1 LVEAPWLK
9 VYGLS
14 VMTLLFRY
22 IFRIAATA
30 FLMTLAVLTA
40 VIWLSQALREFDLMT
55 AKGQSV
61 IIFLMITGLSVPA
74 LIAIIAPVALFIA
87 TIYALNRLNGDSE
100 LVVMSAAGVSPTT
113 LARPF
118 MALTLLGAALV
129 AWMTIWAMPSSFRG
143 VRDLITKVRADFVSN
158 VAREGQFTN
167 LDQGITFHY
176 RERAGDALL
185 GIFMQD
191 RRDPEKNIVYIAE
204 RGQAVDVNG
213 TPYLVLEQGVVHR
226 EKADG
231 GDASLI
237 NFQRYAIDLG
247 QFGPDSDVITYKPRE
262 RSTFELLWLEPKDD
276 YVKSQL
282 GRFRA
287 ELHDRITAPLYA
299 LAFVAIAF
307 AALGQP
313 RTTRQGRG
321 FATGMAVLAVVL
333 VRIAGFAV
341 STLIVR
347 SPASVPLAYLL
358 PLGATA
364 VALAMAFAPSLRR
377 NRAEPA
383 LVAKGA

>member
-1 LVEAPWLK
+1 
-9 VYGLS
+9 
-14 VMTLLFRY
+14 MTLLFRY

-30 FLMTLAVLTA
+30 FVMTLAVLTA

-61 IIFLMITGLSVPA
+61 LIFLMITGLSIPA

-87 TIYALNRLNGDSE
+87 TLYALNRLNGDSE
-100 LVVMSAAGVSPTT
+100 LVVMSASGLSPAATF
-113 LARPF
+113 RPF
-118 MALTLLGAALV
+118 VALTLIGAVLV

-143 VRDLITKVRADFVSN
+143 LRDLVTKVRADFVSN

-191 RRDPEKNIVYIAE
+191 RRDPEKSIVYIAE
-204 RGQAVDVNG
+204 RGQAVDIKG

-226 EKADG
+226 EKGDG
-231 GDASLI
+231 SDASVI

-247 QFGPDSDVITYKPRE
+247 QFGPDGDIITYKPRE
-262 RSTFELLWLEPKDD
+262 RSTFELLRLDPNDP
-276 YVKSQL
+276 YVKTQL

-299 LAFVAIAF
+299 FAFVAIAF
-307 AALGQP
+307 AALGSP

-321 FATGMAVLAVVL
+321 FATAMAVICVL
-333 VRIAGFAV
+333 VLRIAGFAI

-347 SPASVPLAYLL
+347 SPASVPLAYAL
-358 PLGATA
+358 PIAATILALGYG
-364 VALAMAFAPSLRR
+364 LMPSLRR
-377 NRAEPA
+377 RRLDGSAPLKA
-383 LVAKGA
+383 GA

>member
-1 LVEAPWLK
+1 
-9 VYGLS
+9 
-14 VMTLLFRY
+14 MTLLFRY

-30 FLMTLAVLTA
+30 FVMTLAVLTA

-61 IIFLMITGLSVPA
+61 LIFLMITGLSIPA
-74 LIAIIAPVALFIA
+74 LIAIITPVALFIA
-87 TIYALNRLNGDSE
+87 TLYALNRLNGDSE
-100 LVVMSAAGVSPTT
+100 LVVMSASGLSPGAT
-113 LARPF
+113 LRPF
-118 MALTLLGAALV
+118 LALTILASALV

-143 VRDLITKVRADFVSN
+143 LRDLVTKVRADFVTN

-191 RRDPEKNIVYIAE
+191 RRDPEKSIVYIAE
-204 RGQAVDVNG
+204 RGQAVDVKG

-226 EKADG
+226 ERADG
-231 GDASLI
+231 GDASII

-247 QFGPDSDVITYKPRE
+247 QFGPDSDIITYKPRE
-262 RSTFELLWLEPKDD
+262 RSTFELLRLDPNDP
-276 YVKSQL
+276 YVKAQL

-287 ELHDRITAPLYA
+287 ELHDRVTAPLYA
-299 LAFVAIAF
+299 FAFMAIAF

-321 FATGMAVLAVVL
+321 FATGMAVIAVL
-333 VRIAGFAV
+333 IVRISGFAV

-347 SPASVPLAYLL
+347 SPASVPLAYIL
-358 PLGATA
+358 PVAATV
-364 VALAMAFAPSLRR
+364 VALGMALMPPLRR
-377 NRAEPA
+377 RSLN
-383 LVAKGA
+383 GAPLTAGA

>member
-1 LVEAPWLK
+1 
-9 VYGLS
+9 
-14 VMTLLFRY
+14 MTLLFRY
-22 IFRIAATA
+22 IFRITATA
-30 FLMTLAVLTA
+30 FVMTLAVLTA

-61 IIFLMITGLSVPA
+61 LIFLMITGLSSPA

-87 TIYALNRLNGDSE
+87 TLYALNRLNGDSE
-100 LVVMSAAGVSPTT
+100 LVVMSASGLSPTAT
-113 LARPF
+113 FRPF
-118 MALTLLGAALV
+118 LALTLLGAALI

-143 VRDLITKVRADFVSN
+143 LRDLVTKVRADFVTN

-191 RRDPEKNIVYIAE
+191 RRDPDKSIVYIAE
-204 RGQAVDVNG
+204 RGQAVEVKG

-226 EKADG
+226 EKAEG
-231 GDASLI
+231 GDASVI

-247 QFGPDSDVITYKPRE
+247 QFGPDSDLITYKPRE
-262 RSTFELLWLEPKDD
+262 RSTFELMRLDPNDP
-276 YVKSQL
+276 YVKVQL

-287 ELHDRITAPLYA
+287 ELHDRLAAPLYA
-299 LAFVAIAF
+299 FAFVAIAF
-307 AALGQP
+307 AALGSP

-321 FATGMAVLAVVL
+321 LATGMAVLAVL
-333 VRIAGFAV
+333 IVRIAGFAI

-347 SPASVPLAYLL
+347 SPASVPMAYIL
-358 PLGATA
+358 PIATTA
-364 VALAMAFAPSLRR
+364 VALAIALAPPLRR
-377 NRAEPA
+377 RSLNGAPA
-383 LVAKGA
+383 LTGS

>member
-1 LVEAPWLK
+1 
-9 VYGLS
+9 
-14 VMTLLFRY
+14 MTLLFRY

-30 FLMTLAVLTA
+30 FVMTLAVLTA

-61 IIFLMITGLSVPA
+61 LIFLMITGLSIPA

-87 TIYALNRLNGDSE
+87 TLYALNRLNGDSE
-100 LVVMSAAGVSPTT
+100 LVVMSASGLSPAATF
-113 LARPF
+113 RPF
-118 MALTLLGAALV
+118 VALTLIGAVLV

-143 VRDLITKVRADFVSN
+143 LRDLVTKVRADFVSN

-191 RRDPEKNIVYIAE
+191 RRDPEKSIVYIAE
-204 RGQAVDVNG
+204 RGQAVDIKG
-213 TPYLVLEQGVVHR
+213 APYLVLEQGVVHR
-226 EKADG
+226 EKGDG
-231 GDASLI
+231 SDASVI

-247 QFGPDSDVITYKPRE
+247 QFGPDGDFITYKPRE
-262 RSTFELLWLEPKDD
+262 RSTFELFRLDPNDP
-276 YVKSQL
+276 YVKTQL

-299 LAFVAIAF
+299 FAFVAIAF
-307 AALGQP
+307 AALGSP

-321 FATGMAVLAVVL
+321 FARDRKSVV
-333 VRIAGFAV
+333 
-341 STLIVR
+341 
-347 SPASVPLAYLL
+347 
-358 PLGATA
+358 
-364 VALAMAFAPSLRR
+364 
-377 NRAEPA
+377 
-383 LVAKGA
+383 

>member
-1 LVEAPWLK
+1 
-9 VYGLS
+9 
-14 VMTLLFRY
+14 MTLLFRY

-30 FLMTLAVLTA
+30 FVMTLAVLTA

-61 IIFLMITGLSVPA
+61 LIFLMVTGLSIPA
-74 LIAIIAPVALFIA
+74 LIAIIGPVALFIA
-87 TIYALNRLNGDSE
+87 TLYALNRLNGDSE
-100 LVVMSAAGVSPTT
+100 LVVMSASGLSPSATF
-113 LARPF
+113 RPF
-118 MALTLLGAALV
+118 LALTLLATALV

-143 VRDLITKVRADFVSN
+143 LRDLVTKVRADFVSN
-158 VAREGQFTN
+158 VAREGQFIN

-191 RRDPEKNIVYIAE
+191 RRDPDKSIVYIAE

-226 EKADG
+226 EKGDG
-231 GDASLI
+231 GDASVI
-237 NFQRYAIDLG
+237 SFQRYAIDLG
-247 QFGPDSDVITYKPRE
+247 QFGPDGDIITYKPRE
-262 RSTFELLWLEPKDD
+262 RSTFELLKLDPNDP
-276 YVKSQL
+276 YVRAQL

-287 ELHDRITAPLYA
+287 ELHDRVAAPLYA

-307 AALGQP
+307 AALGSP

-321 FATGMAVLAVVL
+321 VSTGMAVLCVL
-333 VRIAGFAV
+333 VLRIAGFAI

-347 SPASVPLAYLL
+347 SPASVPLAYIL
-358 PLGATA
+358 PIGATMM
-364 VALAMAFAPSLRR
+364 ALGFAFMPPLRR
-377 NRAEPA
+377 RSVNGSASLKA
-383 LVAKGA
+383 GV

>member
-1 LVEAPWLK
+1 
-9 VYGLS
+9 
-14 VMTLLFRY
+14 MTLLFRY

-30 FLMTLAVLTA
+30 FVMTLAVLTA

-61 IIFLMITGLSVPA
+61 LIFLMVTGLSIPA
-74 LIAIIAPVALFIA
+74 LIAIIGPVALFIA
-87 TIYALNRLNGDSE
+87 TLYALNRLNGDSE
-100 LVVMSAAGVSPTT
+100 LVVMSASGLSPSATF
-113 LARPF
+113 RPF
-118 MALTLLGAALV
+118 LALTLLATALV

-143 VRDLITKVRADFVSN
+143 LRDLVTKVRADFVSN
-158 VAREGQFTN
+158 VAREGQFIN

-191 RRDPEKNIVYIAE
+191 RRDPDKSIVYIAE

-226 EKADG
+226 EKGDG
-231 GDASLI
+231 GDASVI
-237 NFQRYAIDLG
+237 SFQRYAIDLG
-247 QFGPDSDVITYKPRE
+247 QFGPDGDIITYKPRE
-262 RSTFELLWLEPKDD
+262 RSTFELLKLDPNDP
-276 YVKSQL
+276 YVRAQL

-287 ELHDRITAPLYA
+287 ELHDRVAAPLYA

-307 AALGQP
+307 AALGSP

-321 FATGMAVLAVVL
+321 VATGMAVLCVL
-333 VRIAGFAV
+333 VLRIAGFAI

-347 SPASVPLAYLL
+347 SPASVPLAYIL
-358 PLGATA
+358 PIGATMM
-364 VALAMAFAPSLRR
+364 ALGFAFMPPLRR
-377 NRAEPA
+377 RSVNGSASLKA
-383 LVAKGA
+383 GV

>member
-1 LVEAPWLK
+1 
-9 VYGLS
+9 
-14 VMTLLFRY
+14 MTLLFRY

-30 FLMTLAVLTA
+30 FVMTLAVLTA

-61 IIFLMITGLSVPA
+61 VIFLMITGLSVPA

-87 TIYALNRLNGDSE
+87 TIYTLNRLNGDSE
-100 LVVMSAAGVSPTT
+100 LVVMSAAGLSPTA

-143 VRDLITKVRADFVSN
+143 VRDLVTKVRADFVSN

-231 GDASLI
+231 GDASII
-237 NFQRYAIDLG
+237 NVQRYAIDLG

-262 RSTFELLWLEPKDD
+262 RSTFELLWLNPQDD

-321 FATGMAVLAVVL
+321 FATGIAVLVVVI
-333 VRIAGFAV
+333 VRIAGFAI

-347 SPASVPLAYLL
+347 SPASVPLAYAL
-358 PLGATA
+358 PLVATLGAL
-364 VALAMAFAPSLRR
+364 VFAFAPTFKRGR
-377 NRAEPA
+377 GTAPA
-383 LVAKGA
+383 LAARA

>member
-1 LVEAPWLK
+1 
-9 VYGLS
+9 
-14 VMTLLFRY
+14 MTLLFRY

-30 FLMTLAVLTA
+30 FVMTLAVLTA

-61 IIFLMITGLSVPA
+61 LIFLMVTGLSIPA
-74 LIAIIAPVALFIA
+74 LIAIIGPVALFIA
-87 TIYALNRLNGDSE
+87 TLYALNRLNGDSE
-100 LVVMSAAGVSPTT
+100 LVVMSASGLSPSATF
-113 LARPF
+113 RPF
-118 MALTLLGAALV
+118 LALTLLATALV

-143 VRDLITKVRADFVSN
+143 LRDLVTKVRADFVSN
-158 VAREGQFTN
+158 VAREGQFIN

-191 RRDPEKNIVYIAE
+191 RRDPDKSIVYIAE

-226 EKADG
+226 EKGDG
-231 GDASLI
+231 GDASVI
-237 NFQRYAIDLG
+237 SFQRYAIDLG
-247 QFGPDSDVITYKPRE
+247 QFGPDGDIITYKPRE
-262 RSTFELLWLEPKDD
+262 RSTFELLKLDPNDP
-276 YVKSQL
+276 YVRAQL

-287 ELHDRITAPLYA
+287 ELHDRVAAPLYA

-307 AALGQP
+307 AALGSP

-321 FATGMAVLAVVL
+321 VATGMAVLSVL
-333 VRIAGFAV
+333 VLRIAGFAI

-347 SPASVPLAYLL
+347 SPASVPLAYIL
-358 PLGATA
+358 PIGATMM
-364 VALAMAFAPSLRR
+364 ALGFAFMPPLRR
-377 NRAEPA
+377 RSVNGSASLKA
-383 LVAKGA
+383 GV

>member
-1 LVEAPWLK
+1 
-9 VYGLS
+9 
-14 VMTLLFRY
+14 MTLLFRY

-30 FLMTLAVLTA
+30 FVMTLAVLTA

-61 IIFLMITGLSVPA
+61 LIFLMVTGLSIPA
-74 LIAIIAPVALFIA
+74 LIAIIGPVALFIA
-87 TIYALNRLNGDSE
+87 TLYALNRLNGDSE
-100 LVVMSAAGVSPTT
+100 LVVMSASGLSPSATF
-113 LARPF
+113 RPF
-118 MALTLLGAALV
+118 LALTLLATALV

-143 VRDLITKVRADFVSN
+143 LRDLVTKVRADFVSN
-158 VAREGQFTN
+158 VAREGQFIN

-191 RRDPEKNIVYIAE
+191 RRDPDKSIVYIAE

-226 EKADG
+226 EKGDG
-231 GDASLI
+231 GDASVI
-237 NFQRYAIDLG
+237 SFQRYAIDLG
-247 QFGPDSDVITYKPRE
+247 QFGPDGDIITYKPRE
-262 RSTFELLWLEPKDD
+262 RSTFELLKLDPNDP
-276 YVKSQL
+276 YVRAQL

-287 ELHDRITAPLYA
+287 ELHDRVAAPLYA

-307 AALGQP
+307 AALGCP

-321 FATGMAVLAVVL
+321 VATGMAVLCVL
-333 VRIAGFAV
+333 VLRIAGFAI

-347 SPASVPLAYLL
+347 SPASVPLAYIL
-358 PLGATA
+358 PIGATMM
-364 VALAMAFAPSLRR
+364 ALGFAFMPPLRR
-377 NRAEPA
+377 RSVNGSASLKA
-383 LVAKGA
+383 GV

>member
-1 LVEAPWLK
+1 
-9 VYGLS
+9 
-14 VMTLLFRY
+14 MTLLFRY
-22 IFRIAATA
+22 IFRITATA
-30 FLMTLAVLTA
+30 FVMTLAVLTA

-61 IIFLMITGLSVPA
+61 IIFLMITGLSIPA

-87 TIYALNRLNGDSE
+87 TLYALNRLNGDSE
-100 LVVMSAAGVSPTT
+100 LVVMSASGLSPVATF
-113 LARPF
+113 RPF
-118 MALTLLGAALV
+118 MALTLLGAALI

-143 VRDLITKVRADFVSN
+143 LRDLVTKVRADFVTN

-191 RRDPEKNIVYIAE
+191 RRDPEKSIVYIAE
-204 RGQAVDVNG
+204 RGQAIEVKG

-226 EKADG
+226 ERADG
-231 GDASLI
+231 GDASVI

-247 QFGPDSDVITYKPRE
+247 QFGPDSDLITYKPRE
-262 RSTFELLWLEPKDD
+262 RSTFELLRLDAND
-276 YVKSQL
+276 NYVKTQL

-287 ELHDRITAPLYA
+287 ELHDRLAAPLYA
-299 LAFVAIAF
+299 FAFVAIAF
-307 AALGQP
+307 AALGSP

-321 FATGMAVLAVVL
+321 LATGMAVLAVVV
-333 VRIAGFAV
+333 VRIGGFAI

-347 SPASVPLAYLL
+347 SPTSVPLAYVL
-358 PLGATA
+358 PIAATA
-364 VALAMAFAPSLRR
+364 VALGFAFAPPFRRRSL
-377 NRAEPA
+377 NGTPA
-383 LVAKGA
+383 LSGS

>member
-1 LVEAPWLK
+1 MVAALAVK
-9 VYGLS
+9 VYVPGE
-14 VMTLLFRY
+14 MTLLFRY

-30 FLMTLAVLTA
+30 FVMTLAVLTA

-61 IIFLMITGLSVPA
+61 VIFLMITGLSVPA

-87 TIYALNRLNGDSE
+87 TIYTLNRLNGDSE
-100 LVVMSAAGVSPTT
+100 LVVMSAAGLSPTA

-143 VRDLITKVRADFVSN
+143 VRDLVTKVRADFVSN

-231 GDASLI
+231 GDASII

-262 RSTFELLWLEPKDD
+262 RSTFELLWLNPQDD

-321 FATGMAVLAVVL
+321 FATGIAVLVVVI
-333 VRIAGFAV
+333 VRIAGFAI

-347 SPASVPLAYLL
+347 
-358 PLGATA
+358 
-364 VALAMAFAPSLRR
+364 
-377 NRAEPA
+377 
-383 LVAKGA
+383 